1 MIQWL
6 QKYSGR
12 GINGETLDKVELKH
26 IHRELKYYKKK
37 YEKEDKDIIIL
48 SDEEEKEKE
57 SKEDQEKIDEAINKK
72 LQKKRIRRIT
82 FSDEALSEKKQSG
95 LIDFVPEIEE
105 KSEEV
110 INKIKEK
117 CKSLDIFKNLSK
129 NELELIINSFKTEKF
144 QQGDT
149 IFKQGEDGDKLYILI
164 SGELECWKTI
174 KKGDPQTF
182 IKLYNEGDIL
192 GELAIMYNYQRNYT
206 IKAKTDAVLY
216 TLDRKSYKGIIKG
229 TELKQREKYKEA
241 LKNVDILENLNKSE
255 FSKVC
260 DIMVEKEFKSGEEI
274 LKQNVNDDYFCILY
288 EGKCHSEKLIDTG
301 KGPQILKEY
310 NPNDYFGEA
319 PWFKNELRSYSVK
332 ADTDCV
338 VFFIIRKEFKRLID
352 CLENILKRK
361 IEDYQKFMKK

>member
-12 GINGETLDKVELKH
+12 GINGENLDKAELKN

-48 SDEEEKEKE
+48 SDEEEKE
-57 SKEDQEKIDEAINKK
+57 SKEAQEKIDEIINKK

-82 FSDEALSEKKQSG
+82 FSDEALSEKKQSS

-105 KSEEV
+105 KSEED
-110 INKIKEK
+110 ISKIKEK
-117 CKSLDIFKNLSK
+117 CKTLDIFKTLSK
-129 NELELIINSFKTEKF
+129 NELDLIINSFKNERY

-149 IFKQGEDGDKLYILI
+149 IFNQGEDGDKLYILK

-192 GELAIMYNYQRNYT
+192 GELAIMYNYQRIYT

-216 TLDRKSYKGIIKG
+216 SLDRKSYKGIVKG
-229 TELKQREKYKEA
+229 TELKQREKYKAVLE
-241 LKNVDILENLNKSE
+241 NVDILQNLSQSE
-255 FSKVC
+255 LMIISVYY
-260 DIMVEKEFKSGEEI
+260 MKESAI
-274 LKQNVNDDYFCILY
+274 LKNLLIQ
-288 EGKCHSEKLIDTG
+288 EKD
-301 KGPQILKEY
+301 LK
-310 NPNDYFGEA
+310 F
-319 PWFKNELRSYSVK
+319 
-332 ADTDCV
+332 
-338 VFFIIRKEFKRLID
+338 
-352 CLENILKRK
+352 
-361 IEDYQKFMKK
+361 

>member
-12 GINGETLDKVELKH
+12 GINGENLDKVELKN

-48 SDEEEKEKE
+48 SDEEEKE
-57 SKEDQEKIDEAINKK
+57 SKDAQEKIDEIINKK

-82 FSDEALSEKKQSG
+82 FSDEALSEKKQSN

-110 INKIKEK
+110 ISKIKEK

-129 NELELIINSFKTEKF
+129 NELDLIINSFKTERY

-149 IFKQGEDGDKLYILI
+149 IFNQGEDGDKLYILT

-216 TLDRKSYKGIIKG
+216 SLDRKSYKGIIKG
-229 TELKQREKYKEA
+229 TELKQREKYKAVLE
-241 LKNVDILENLNKSE
+241 NVDILQNLSQSE

-260 DIMVEKEFKSGEEI
+260 DIMVEKEFKNGEEI

-301 KGPQILKEY
+301 KGPQILKEF

-319 PWFKNELRSYSVK
+319 PWFRNELRPYSVK
-332 ADTDCV
+332 ADSDCCV
-338 VFFIIRKEFKRLID
+338 LVISKTKFKRLVGI
-352 CLENILKRK
+352 LENILKRK
-361 IEDYQKFMKK
+361 LDIYQKYMKK

>member
-12 GINGETLDKVELKH
+12 GINGENLDKVELKN
-26 IHRELKYYKKK
+26 IHRELKHYKKK
-37 YEKEDKDIIIL
+37 YEKEDKEIIIL
-48 SDEEEKEKE
+48 SDEEEKE
-57 SKEDQEKIDEAINKK
+57 SKDEQEKIDEAINKK

-95 LIDFVPEIEE
+95 LIDFVPDIEE

-110 INKIKEK
+110 INQIKEK
-117 CKSLDIFKNLSK
+117 CKSINIFKNLSK
-129 NELELIINSFKTEKF
+129 NELELIINSFKTENFRK
-144 QQGDT
+144 GDT
-149 IFKQGEDGDKLYILI
+149 IFNQGEDGDKLYILI

-182 IKLYNEGDIL
+182 IKLYNEGDIF
-192 GELAIMYNYQRNYT
+192 GDLAIMYNYQRIYT

-216 TLDRKSYKGIIKG
+216 TLDRKNYKGIIKG
-229 TELKQREKYKEA
+229 AELKQREKYKAA
-241 LKNVDILENLNKSE
+241 LQNVDIFQNLNQSE

-274 LKQNVNDDYFCILY
+274 LKQFGNDDYFCILF

-301 KGPQILKEY
+301 KGPQILKEF

-319 PWFKNELRSYSVK
+319 PWFKSEPRSYSVK

-338 VFFIIRKEFKRLID
+338 VFFIIRKEFKRVAD
-352 CLENILKRK
+352 SLENILKRK
-361 IEDYQKFMKK
+361 IEEYQKFMKK